1 MTHLSGLVTLVGETN
16 GQQNQ
21 SSLDKYIMHADEVRT
36 ILGYCY
42 QHADRP
48 NPVQDLLDKG
58 LVSADFAGDT
68 CALVKQG
75 SESKQFQNAEIAHA
89 ASDAYHECLQA
100 GIVRDCSGII
110 VEYCAN
116 PVYARYIDNCPP

>member
-1 MTHLSGLVTLVGETN
+1 
-16 GQQNQ
+16 
-21 SSLDKYIMHADEVRT
+21 MHADEVRT

-48 NPVQDLLDKG
+48 NPVQDLVDKG

-75 SESKQFQNAEIAHA
+75 SESEQFQNTEIAHK

-100 GIVRDCSGII
+100 GQVRDCSGII
-110 VEYCAN
+110 VEYVTN
-116 PVYARYIDNCPP
+116 PFNSNFNLQNCGF

>member
-1 MTHLSGLVTLVGETN
+1 MAPFPGFVILVGETN
-16 GQQNQ
+16 GQQNE
-21 SSLDKYIMHADEVRT
+21 SSPDKYTMHPDEVRT

-42 QHADRP
+42 QHGDRP
-48 NPVQDLLDKG
+48 NPVQDLVDKG

-75 SESKQFQNAEIAHA
+75 SESNQFHSAEIARN

-100 GIVRDCSGII
+100 GQVRDCSGII

-116 PVYARYIDNCPP
+116 PYYARYIDNCPP